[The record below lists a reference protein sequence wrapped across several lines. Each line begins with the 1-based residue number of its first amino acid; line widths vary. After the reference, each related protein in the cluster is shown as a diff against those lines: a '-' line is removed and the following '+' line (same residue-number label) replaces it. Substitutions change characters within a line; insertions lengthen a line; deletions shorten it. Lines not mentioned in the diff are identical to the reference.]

1 MSTFM
6 EKKRIIGIV
15 TTVIIVLLTISAH
28 IVTNKHVSDTRD
40 NYRRY
45 NDSIAVL
52 TRLVSGIS
60 GKTAPEQIAHMINTE
75 PQAKAAIADIRG
87 VLDYFEK
94 LSVPNKMRSELDEVI
109 AALPS
114 EREFM
119 NKLERVFAS
128 RTADELRQSATV
140 AGNAAGLERNYE
152 SFDSSLERFIER
164 MEDCAYPRHRGTFL
178 WL

>member
-1 MSTFM
+1 MG
-6 EKKRIIGIV
+6 KKRVIGIV
-15 TTVIIVLLTISAH
+15 TTVVIVLLTISAH
-28 IVTNKHVSDTRD
+28 IVTNKHVGDTRD
-40 NYRRY
+40 NYRLY

-52 TRLVSGIS
+52 TRLVSGVS
-60 GKTAPEQIAHMINTE
+60 GKTAPEQIAHMIDTE
-75 PQAKAAIADIRG
+75 PQARAAITDIHS
-87 VLDYFEK
+87 VLNYFED
-94 LSVPNKMRSELDEVI
+94 LSVPNKMQPELDEVI

-128 RTADELRQSATV
+128 RTVDEFRRNAAD

-152 SFDSSLERFIER
+152 SFNSSLERFIER
-164 MEDCAYPRHRGTFL
+164 MEDCAYPRKGEIFL